1 HAYLVALGA
10 VFFGEARFKTTGK
23 VPEEVLWLLG
33 EGGARA
39 YAAMPVAAA
48 EANESRA
55 FKDAGTYVMRAG
67 DAYLLFNASGAGL
80 KGRGSH
86 GHNDALSFEVAACG
100 AVFVRDPGTY
110 VYTRDFAERHLF
122 RSTAY
127 HSTVEVDGA
136 EQNTTDPRAPFRI
149 CDEARP
155 RVLKW
160 ESDEARDF
168 VVAEHGGYA
177 RASLRRAGGVTH
189 RRSVLFDKRE
199 GVWLVEDELAGEGE
213 HTFRFVFH
221 LAPGTD
227 ARVRS
232 ETGVEVCDRI
242 TGARLFIESHIE
254 SDGARARP
262 TLEPRWSSREYGEK
276 TRSQAACWTVR
287 ARAPLV
293 ARWALVP
300 VGAGEGVEERLKDF
314 GFRISDFGLFE

>member
-1 HAYLVALGA
+1 
-10 VFFGEARFKTTGK
+10 

-33 EGGARA
+33 EEGVRA
-39 YAAMPVAAA
+39 YKALPVAAA

-67 DAYLLFNASGAGL
+67 EEYLLFNASGAGL
-80 KGRGSH
+80 KGRGAH
-86 GHNDALSFEVAACG
+86 GHNDALSVEVVACG
-100 AVFVRDPGTY
+100 TVFIHDPGTY

-149 CDEARP
+149 GDEARP
-155 RVLKW
+155 RVLRW

-177 RASLRRAGGVTH
+177 RLPAGGVTH

-221 LAPGTD
+221 LAPDTE

-232 ETGVEVCDRI
+232 ATGVELCYRI
-242 TGARLFIESHIE
+242 NGARLFIHAP
-254 SDGARARP
+254 GARARP
-262 TLEPRWSSREYGEK
+262 TLEPRWSSRDYGEK
-276 TRSQAACWTVR
+276 VRSQAVCWTVR

-300 VGAGEGVEERLKDF
+300 SCPRGDGEAPERLLKNVRVGPDVAPF
-314 GFRISDFGLFE
+314 WQSDRED